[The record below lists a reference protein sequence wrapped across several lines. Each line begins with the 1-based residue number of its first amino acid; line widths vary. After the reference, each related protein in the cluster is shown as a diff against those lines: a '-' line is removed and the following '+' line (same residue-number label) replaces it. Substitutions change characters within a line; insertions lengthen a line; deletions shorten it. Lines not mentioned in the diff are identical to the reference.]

1 MTMIRFHHSVAAA
14 CISAAIACPS
24 FALAQQQ
31 SFSDVPPDHP
41 AFAAAEY
48 LKSQNIIAGYSDGT
62 FRPDQKVNRAE
73 ALKIIIGGL
82 VTQEQL
88 DQIQGTN
95 FSDIPQDA
103 WYLPYVEIAK
113 ANGIVDGPPKKTS
126 FLGERPIMKVEFIKM
141 LLLAQKVDPVSAYSE
156 IRLPLSS
163 DVSNVDE
170 WFYPYLRF
178 ALASSMTMV
187 GQDGLLHP
195 ANELT
200 RGETALLLHRYL
212 MYERG
217 RRTQALLSEAE
228 NEIIIILSMLENNN
242 IAQAEYASARA
253 LLAARGAHTSKPN
266 EPIVIG
272 ALKISE
278 AFRALV
284 RAYRS
289 GVNSDFAQAEKLAK
303 DAWSLAEQAKGAEIS
318 LATLGD
324 QVQTIAQN
332 MADSARVAMEK
343 AQ

>member
-1 MTMIRFHHSVAAA
+1 MKQLFLRLPASAALFLTMIAGPG
-14 CISAAIACPS
+14 IAS
-24 FALAQQQ
+24 AQQQ

-41 AFAAAEY
+41 VFAAAEY
-48 LKSQNIIAGYSDGT
+48 LKSEKIISGYSDGT
-62 FRPDQKVNRAE
+62 FQPDKKVNRAE

-82 VTQEQL
+82 ITQEQL
-88 DQIQGTN
+88 DLVQGTD
-95 FSDIPQDA
+95 FSDIAPDA

-113 ANGIVDGPPKKTS
+113 VNGIVDGPPKKTE
-126 FLGERPIMKVEFIKM
+126 FYGERPVMKVEFIKM
-141 LLLAQKVDPVSAYSE
+141 LLLAQKVDAGSSYSE

-170 WFYPYLRF
+170 WFYPYLRY
-178 ALASSMTMV
+178 ALTSSMTMI

-212 MYERG
+212 MYVRG

-228 NEIIIILSMLENNN
+228 SEILVILSMLENNN

-253 LLAARGAHTSKPN
+253 LLAARGAHASKPN

-289 GVNSDFAQAEKLAK
+289 GVNGDFGQVEKLAK
-303 DAWSLAEQAKGAEIS
+303 DAWSLAEKAKGAEMS
-318 LATLGD
+318 LSTLAD
-324 QVQTIAQN
+324 QVQTISQN
-332 MADSARVAMEK
+332 MAESARAEK
-343 AQ
+343 EKTQ